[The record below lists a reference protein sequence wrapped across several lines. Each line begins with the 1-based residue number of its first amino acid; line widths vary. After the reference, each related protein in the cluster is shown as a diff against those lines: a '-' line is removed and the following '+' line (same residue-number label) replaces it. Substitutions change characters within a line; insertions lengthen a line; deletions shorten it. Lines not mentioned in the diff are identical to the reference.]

1 MIAYDLV
8 RFLIHDE
15 PKDNSYKTT
24 VTLARQQALLLPLSF
39 SQFSV
44 EALVF
49 SAFARLVLLSL
60 ALRAWWQRKK
70 NRNDM
75 PCFQETYWHVNVRV
89 GAGTG
94 DASHILFIRLTY
106 GYGFSA
112 HLGYWETFNQVLCPQ
127 TLKPSF
133 IPLADFLP

>member
-1 MIAYDLV
+1 MTLSG
-8 RFLIHDE
+8 FSSTTN
-15 PKDNSYKTT
+15 PKTT
-24 VTLARQQALLLPLSF
+24 VTRLQSLLLDKKALLLPLSF

-75 PCFQETYWHVNVRV
+75 PCFQETYGHVNVRV

-94 DASHILFIRLTY
+94 DASHILFIRLTS

-112 HLGYWETFNQVLCPQ
+112 HLATGRRSTKFCAPKL
-127 TLKPSF
+127 SSR
-133 IPLADFLP
+133 PLFL